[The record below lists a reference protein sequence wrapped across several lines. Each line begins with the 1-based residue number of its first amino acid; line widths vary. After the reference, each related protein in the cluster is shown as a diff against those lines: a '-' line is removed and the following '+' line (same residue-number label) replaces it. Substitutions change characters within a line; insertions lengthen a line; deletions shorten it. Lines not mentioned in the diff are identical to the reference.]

1 MITDSEANVV
11 YISDLLEHRYAVLV
25 DRLRGILSEHGISL
39 RIIRGTKDYWCKDFL
54 PVSVAAGQFVQFRYA
69 PDYLIGYE
77 TPHHSP
83 LRHRT
88 DSRTSELSTVGD
100 RSGRWQCGAL
110 GRPVHRD
117 RQGVSGESRR
127 KARTSCERRSGTSCV

>member
-25 DRLRGILSEHGISL
+25 DGLHGILSEHGISL

-69 PDYLIGYE
+69 PDYLKGYE
-77 TPHHSP
+77 HLITRPSDIEP
-83 LRHRT
+83 IP
-88 DSRTSELSTVGD
+88 EVENCQQ
-100 RSGRWQCGAL
+100 SGIVLDGGNVVR
-110 GRPVHRD
+110 
-117 RQGVSGESRR
+117 
-127 KARTSCERRSGTSCV
+127 